1 MWKREW
7 TWLKLKDKADTHKW
21 HQWWH
26 CRPNADSIRR
36 GISNGT
42 AGRTQT
48 AIAEPGWK
56 RVPTSE
62 CVTARAAKGSSRDKH
77 NEPATL
83 SGSGGPRFLIGVHIV
98 KLLENPARL
107 AVPTE
112 KLLPWCIWLL
122 PEPSGG
128 ILKTHVTESRHT
140 REGDNLRGYGGQPA
154 KFPFCSMDQCSTRQW
169 TSRGASSPH
178 GVARESRAG
187 AYSRHNMEI
196 RLGRQV
202 QRRWVS
208 SLEFLFIPSSLRLRV
223 RILSA
228 PWISTVFQ
236 SVPFL
241 DSWGWWQLDVA
252 FITS

>member
-83 SGSGGPRFLIGVHIV
+83 SGSGGPRFLVLQQLGFTSSNCS
-98 KLLENPARL
+98 KPQQG
-107 AVPTE
+107 
-112 KLLPWCIWLL
+112 
-122 PEPSGG
+122 SQY
-128 ILKTHVTESRHT
+128 
-140 REGDNLRGYGGQPA
+140 LRRNS
-154 KFPFCSMDQCSTRQW
+154 C
-169 TSRGASSPH
+169 H
-178 GVARESRAG
+178 GVYGFCLSL
-187 AYSRHNMEI
+187 
-196 RLGRQV
+196 LGGSWKPTWRNLDTHEKVTICEDTEANQPSFHFVQWINV
-202 QRRWVS
+202 QRANEPHVGRHLLMV
-208 SLEFLFIPSSLRLRV
+208 
-223 RILSA
+223 
-228 PWISTVFQ
+228 
-236 SVPFL
+236 
-241 DSWGWWQLDVA
+241 
-252 FITS
+252 